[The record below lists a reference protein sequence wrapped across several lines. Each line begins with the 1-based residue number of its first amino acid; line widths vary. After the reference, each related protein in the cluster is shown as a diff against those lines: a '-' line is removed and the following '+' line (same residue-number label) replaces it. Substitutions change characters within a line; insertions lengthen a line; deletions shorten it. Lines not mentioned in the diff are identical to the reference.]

1 MPRKEITVAREVKCK
16 PKRWA
21 GGGSPRNYHLKKE
34 RMATDGIIM
43 SKQMKGSTRV
53 WMSLDKGHG

>member
-53 WMSLDKGHG
+53 